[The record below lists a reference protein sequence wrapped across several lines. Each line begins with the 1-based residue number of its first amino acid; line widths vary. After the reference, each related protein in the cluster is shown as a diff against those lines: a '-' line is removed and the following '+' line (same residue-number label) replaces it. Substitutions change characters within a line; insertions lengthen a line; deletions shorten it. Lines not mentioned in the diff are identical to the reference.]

1 MRKNTSIC
9 QYLEES
15 PLETIRYRYM
25 AAYLIY
31 KQTKK
36 SDKLMFH
43 LNKYISQAEG
53 LGLGHWALGWRMS
66 DCVDNCLGC
75 GAQGAAH
82 SSEHK
87 QNYLTEIFV

>member
-1 MRKNTSIC
+1 MIRITTAGPQAINICIHMRKNTSIC

-36 SDKLMFH
+36 SDKLMFQ
-43 LNKYISQAEG
+43 LNKYISQAG
-53 LGLGHWALGWRMS
+53 ALGPGLE
-66 DCVDNCLGC
+66 D
-75 GAQGAAH
+75 
-82 SSEHK
+82 E
-87 QNYLTEIFV
+87 